1 MTTSNNMNL
10 RLLKIIGLLGLSSF
24 FIIPN
29 PVFAQNTSPSVLFR
43 TFGQSA
49 GEALSFENVQLDS
62 IAINNVKATIEGT
75 DLTVY
80 KDDAV
85 RIEGRA
91 NPGSQVT
98 VTFGERSIK
107 ATADYGGSWFV
118 LFSITNMGEGKY
130 VVNAKADRDDTQ
142 TFLINLIVGQGNRIL
157 EPTSETQKD
166 NEEKI
171 DKSIYIYIAT
181 GLGALTFG
189 WFSRVLYEK
198 IPHKRKNDRKK

>member
-1 MTTSNNMNL
+1 MTTSNHINL

-24 FIIPN
+24 LIIPN

-49 GEALSFENVQLDS
+49 GEVLSFENVQLDS

-130 VVNAKADRDDTQ
+130 VVNAKADKDNKP

-157 EPTSETQKD
+157 EPASGS
-166 NEEKI
+166 EEKDKDGI

-181 GLGALTFG
+181 GLGALTLG